1 MIIHVNKE
9 IQTKKFGSKNV
20 IMVLYGWPDIVLISK
35 EKPNKEEPDNKEV
48 EQCIKQI
55 LLSPLGA
62 LFKCRRR
69 R

>member
-1 MIIHVNKE
+1 
-9 IQTKKFGSKNV
+9 
-20 IMVLYGWPDIVLISK
+20 MVLYGWPDIVLISK